1 MDKMNPKLKGTN
13 RAESYLRSN
22 NGKTTRSLQKKAQKL
37 IETADIYD
45 LQREID
51 EADLCK
57 KYKLAGIEW
66 GNWVQTGERLNYL
79 VLLKQAFKDLHNLGF
94 KNLGFDNKLG
104 IAIGSRGIAN
114 SLAHFSATNF
124 VINLN
129 KNFGDQS
136 LGHEYGHAL
145 DLFFGLYIDQD
156 KENAYLSSIGSGN
169 SNKRFTENE
178 DYNANSLRGLMNEL
192 INAINSN
199 ETYWKNINSLEKSEY
214 FTKRI
219 EIFARF
225 FEVYLSKNT
234 PKNKFLQKSAK
245 YYNDNPKLY
254 VNDALYKKVLP
265 IANKLF
271 TKMKIYLK

>member
-1 MDKMNPKLKGTN
+1 MNQKLKGTS
-13 RAESYLRSN
+13 RAERFIKGS
-22 NGKTTRSLQKKAQKL
+22 GGQITRSLMPKAQKL
-37 IETADIYD
+37 IDSPARYD
-45 LQREID
+45 FKREIT

-79 VLLKQAFKDLHNLGF
+79 VLLKQAFKDLHDLGF

-104 IAIGSRGIAN
+104 IAIGSRGISN
-114 SLAHFSATNF
+114 SLAHFNGTNF

-145 DLFFGLYIDQD
+145 DSFFGLYIDQD
-156 KENAYLSSIGSGN
+156 PKNAYLSGN
-169 SNKRFTENE
+169 GAKRFSENE
-178 DYNANSLRGLMNEL
+178 MYNVNSIRGFMNNL
-192 INAINSN
+192 INKINSDEN
-199 ETYWKNINSLEKSEY
+199 YWNNINEQTDVLNGEY
-214 FTKRI
+214 YTKRA

-265 IANKLF
+265 IANQLF
-271 TKMKIYLK
+271 NKMKSYLK